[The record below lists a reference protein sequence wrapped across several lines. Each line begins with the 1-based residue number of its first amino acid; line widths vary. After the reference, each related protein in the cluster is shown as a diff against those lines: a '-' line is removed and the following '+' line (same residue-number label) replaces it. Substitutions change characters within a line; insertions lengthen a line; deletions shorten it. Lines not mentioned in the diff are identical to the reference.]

1 MSPRPI
7 PRQIIP
13 GARRLR
19 ALPAAVCGLLFA
31 AQVGAA
37 SPPLGVVA
45 DVGQNATHVAAPVTQ
60 PAAGAVKSVAPAAA
74 PTSKTAAPVQV
85 TAPVQDPPKKDPPKK
100 DPPVQVPP
108 VQVPP
113 VQVPTVQVP
122 PKKDPPVQA
131 APPVQVP
138 TVQVPPV
145 QVPPVQVA
153 APVQVPTVQDPLV
166 KAPPAPVPPTVPVT
180 APAPQ
185 QVEVAPV
192 PVPPVQVSTV
202 QVPTVQV
209 PPVQVAAPVQAA
221 PPVQVV
227 PPVQAVP
234 VQVRSVPVPVAE
246 APPAAGT
253 MAPATQQ
260 AVPIAAPA
268 PPVAPA
274 TDSAGTVP
282 SIAAAPADKP
292 PEPAP
297 GMTDADATGA
307 ATAGDGAVTVSAP
320 INRAERGL
328 IAAAIPSA
336 IGQTGNTTGGDELVL
351 EAQEAPITVAGPVC
365 AGGPLIDAPAGVL
378 AGAPCPSADRVG
390 GPSSAPLSG
399 IAAGNTQQ
407 AVPPAPQAS
416 AGANGIAGGLIGL
429 RDEAT
434 TGIATFTR
442 AARDVLASLPQTG
455 VGHWARRNPIASLPL
470 ALGAL
475 LTVMGILLRQR
486 GAGRRVRVRASS

>member
-19 ALPAAVCGLLFA
+19 VLPAAACGLLFA

-37 SPPLGVVA
+37 PPPLGVVT
-45 DVGQNATHVAAPVTQ
+45 DVGRNATHAAAPVTQ

-85 TAPVQDPPKKDPPKK
+85 AAPVQDPPKKDPPKK
-100 DPPVQVPP
+100 DPPVQAAPP

-122 PKKDPPVQA
+122 PVQVAAPVQDPPKKDPPKKDPPVQA

-138 TVQVPPV
+138 PVQVPTVQDPPVKAPPVQVPPV

-153 APVQVPTVQDPLV
+153 APVQDPP
-166 KAPPAPVPPTVPVT
+166 KKD
-180 APAPQ
+180 
-185 QVEVAPV
+185 
-192 PVPPVQVSTV
+192 PPVQV
-202 QVPTVQV
+202 
-209 PPVQVAAPVQAA
+209 

-246 APPAAGT
+246 APPAAGI

-274 TDSAGTVP
+274 TDSARIVP
-282 SIAAAPADKP
+282 SIAAAPAATP
-292 PEPAP
+292 PAP
-297 GMTDADATGA
+297 VPAMIDADATGA
-307 ATAGDGAVTVSAP
+307 ATAGGGVTVSAP
-320 INRAERGL
+320 VNRVKRDF

-336 IGQTGNTTGGDELVL
+336 IGPTGNTTGGDELVL
-351 EAQEAPITVAGPVC
+351 KAQEAPITTAGPVC
-365 AGGPLIDAPAGVL
+365 AGGPLVDAPAGVL
-378 AGAPCPSADRVG
+378 AGAPCPSGDRVG
-390 GPSSAPLSG
+390 EPFSAPLSG
-399 IAAGNTQQ
+399 IAAANTQR
-407 AVPPAPQAS
+407 AFPPAPQAS
-416 AGANGIAGGLIGL
+416 AGTNGIAGGLISV
-429 RDEAT
+429 RNEVT
-434 TGIATFTR
+434 TGIATFTQ

-455 VGHWARRNPIASLPL
+455 VGHWARHDPIASLPL

-475 LTVMGILLRQR
+475 LTVMGLLLRQR